1 VQGATKFVVL
11 RIIPLQD
18 RSNKLAANGFSEF
31 ITTTINHRELCA
43 CVFHAG
49 SLTRQISKTQR
60 GHVPRRG
67 LCPFFSK
74 ETQMGLLFDMA
85 AFYRWLQ
92 EASDDELSGRRAEAL
107 KMEAELSDEDVKR
120 RLRRLVGMIEEEMV
134 ARKFRV

>member
-1 VQGATKFVVL
+1 
-11 RIIPLQD
+11 
-18 RSNKLAANGFSEF
+18 
-31 ITTTINHRELCA
+31 
-43 CVFHAG
+43 
-49 SLTRQISKTQR
+49 
-60 GHVPRRG
+60 
-67 LCPFFSK
+67 
-74 ETQMGLLFDMA
+74 MGLLFDMA